1 MPAES
6 DGLRLPPWAD
16 SLPAL
21 PAPPRREQARIR
33 VELTELEVRSIVRA
47 TTLVADLLRPEL
59 FRIGGGSVSESPLI
73 TGYQTLVA
81 ACERAGID
89 LGLGAG
95 VRPPPSAG

>member
-1 MPAES
+1 MPVES
-6 DGLRLPPWAD
+6 EDFPLPPWAD

-59 FRIGGGSVSESPLI
+59 FRAGDGSISESPLI
-73 TGYQTLVA
+73 TAYQTLVA

-89 LGLGAG
+89 LGLGGG
-95 VRPPPSAG
+95 VRRKSA

>member
-1 MPAES
+1 MPVER
-6 DGLRLPPWAD
+6 DGLPLPPWAD

-21 PAPPRREQARIR
+21 PARPRRERARIH

-73 TGYQTLVA
+73 TAYQTLVA
-81 ACERAGID
+81 ACERAGVD

-95 VRPPPSAG
+95 ARRES